1 MIKYLVTYPNGK
13 QCYLE
18 SVKNHRH
25 YIYMTASKFS
35 AARIGW
41 NSRAQAMLDLKES
54 GATVKK
60 VAAA

>member
-1 MIKYLVTYPNGK
+1 
-13 QCYLE
+13 
-18 SVKNHRH
+18 
-25 YIYMTASKFS
+25 MTASKFS